1 MNAFHDP
8 ELDDLLQESDLRRVA
23 ELLRL
28 ARAPEPPLD
37 DAYQTGLRRQLMLEA
52 WSMAEGRGSAWW
64 RRLFAPPGLAWAG
77 AVAGVLLIAAVAV
90 WTATQQNGSLNQ
102 VFVASPQDGKN
113 NVALAQPILVSFN
126 QPMDHQSTEAAVQI
140 TPATSV
146 AYAWDAKSVTLQVTP
161 VSGNLA
167 PNTQYQVTIGPG
179 AKTAGAQQLAQPQT
193 ITFVTQ
199 APATPTPT
207 PSPTPR
213 PSPANPLNEKQLAA
227 LKGSGGLAWSVDSQ
241 TIYFV
246 DLSTGALQ
254 VVSLKGGPPT
264 VIAPSG
270 AWAPVVSPAGDQL
283 AYVLNGK
290 IEILTFASGKT
301 DELAPSPTP
310 TLVAW
315 AKDKVEWSTRDGIYE
330 ETDSGKALL
339 VALPTTGGPVVQSIS
354 PDGSHAVYRTTDG
367 TLDLLDI
374 ASGNSTQL
382 AQSEATQFSGWSP
395 DGTQFLLTTAAN
407 LVVSDLRGATLA
419 TLPVAQASWSSNDA
433 ILLGGDT
440 NLSQVRPDGS
450 NLTRL
455 ANGTYRSPVWA
466 PDGNS
471 FAFVRGDSL
480 WVATAPSLP
489 PEPTIVDEATTVV
502 KKFMDA
508 RLGDRSVDAA
518 AFLDDSGKKAYGAG
532 QLNLVITGD
541 PHFTRYY
548 LLTHEAVGTQPDT
561 VRFVVRLVLTH
572 GKKDVSDVEET
583 LTLVRDATTKQFLV
597 DQATAGAQRD
607 LGKGPEV
614 VSVDVAATTI
624 QVTFDSDLDPATVN
638 GGVTVVDA
646 KGNPIDATVTYSGKV
661 VTISSID
668 LKAGA
673 QYRLVV
679 MTSVRDVQG
688 QKVQA
693 EYDLDL
699 LGPAA
704 NRHAERKAAS
714 SALASPTPAVSP
726 SAGTSSG

>member
-8 ELDDLLQESDLRRVA
+8 ELDDVLQESDLRRVA
-23 ELLRL
+23 ELLRS

-37 DAYQTGLRRQLMLEA
+37 DAYRTGLRRQLMQEA
-52 WSMAEGRGSAWW
+52 WSMAEGRGSSSW

-102 VFVASPQDGKN
+102 IFVGSPEDGKS

-126 QPMDHQSTEAAVQI
+126 QPMDHQSTEGAVQI

-146 AYAWDAKSVTLQVTP
+146 VYAWDAKSVTLQVTP

-167 PNTQYQVTIGPG
+167 PNTQYQVTIGPT
-179 AKTAGAQQLAQPQT
+179 AKTAANQQLPAAQT

-199 APATPTPT
+199 PPAATPQ

-213 PSPANPLNEKQLAA
+213 PTPANPLGEKQVAPLNGAA
-227 LKGSGGLAWSVDSQ
+227 SLGLQWSADSQ
-241 TIYFV
+241 SVYYV
-246 DLSTGALQ
+246 DGKGALQ
-254 VVSLKGGPPT
+254 VVSIKNNTST
-264 VIAPSG
+264 VIAQTG
-270 AWAPVVSPAGDQL
+270 ASAPAISPAGDRL
-283 AYVLNGK
+283 AYLLSGR

-301 DELAPSPTP
+301 DELTPTPTP

-315 AKDKVEWSTRDGIYE
+315 TKDKVEWSTGDGIYE
-330 ETDSGKALL
+330 QTDTGKTLL

-354 PDGSHAVYRTTDG
+354 PDGTHAVYRNTDG
-367 TLDLLDI
+367 TLELLDV

-382 AQSEATQFSGWSP
+382 AQSEATQFTGWSP

-407 LVVSDLRGATLA
+407 VVVSDLHGATLA
-419 TLPVAQASWSSNDA
+419 TLPVGQVSWSSVDA

-440 NLSQVRPDGS
+440 TVFEVRPDGS

-466 PDGNS
+466 PDGS
-471 FAFVRGDSL
+471 TFAFVRGDSL
-480 WVATAPSLP
+480 WVATAPALP
-489 PEPTIVDEATTVV
+489 AEPTTVDEATAVV

-508 RLGDRSVDAA
+508 RLGGKSDDATA
-518 AFLDDSGKKAYGAG
+518 LLDDNGKKAYAAG

-548 LLTHEAVGTQPDT
+548 LLTQEAVGTQPDT

-583 LTLVRDATTKQFLV
+583 LTLVRDGSTKQFLI
-597 DQATAGAQRD
+597 DQATAGRQRD

-614 VSVDVAATTI
+614 VSVDVTATTI
-624 QVTFDSDLDPATVN
+624 QVTFDSDLDPATVS

-646 KGNPIDATVTYSGKV
+646 KGNPLDANVSYSNKM
-661 VTISSID
+661 VTISGVD

-679 MTSVRDVQG
+679 NISVRDVQG
-688 QKVQA
+688 QRVAA

-704 NRHAERKAAS
+704 TRHAERKSVS
-714 SALASPTPAVSP
+714 SASASPTPSR
-726 SAGTSSG
+726 

>member
-1 MNAFHDP
+1 MNAHHDP
-8 ELDDLLQESDLRRVA
+8 ELDDVLQDSDLRRVA
-23 ELLRL
+23 ELLRS

-37 DAYQTGLRRQLMLEA
+37 DAYRTALRRQLMQEA
-52 WSMAEGRGSAWW
+52 WTMAEGRSSWF
-64 RRLFAPPGLAWAG
+64 RRAFAPPGIAWAG

-90 WTATQQNGSLNQ
+90 WTSTQQNGTIGPP
-102 VFVASPQDGKN
+102 VVASNIDGKN

-146 AYAWDAKSVTLQVTP
+146 VYAWDQKSVTLQVTP
-161 VSGNLA
+161 ISGNLA
-167 PNTQYQVTIGPG
+167 PNTQYQVTIGPT
-179 AKTAGAQQLAQPQT
+179 AKTAANQQLPAAQT

-199 APATPTPT
+199 PPAATPQ
-207 PSPTPR
+207 PSPTAR
-213 PSPANPLNEKQLAA
+213 PTPANPLGEKQVAA
-227 LKGSGGLAWSVDSQ
+227 LNGAASLGLQWSADSQ
-241 TIYFV
+241 SVYYV
-246 DLSTGALQ
+246 DGKGALQ
-254 VVSLKGGPPT
+254 VVSIKNNTST
-264 VIAPSG
+264 VIAQSG
-270 AWAPVVSPAGDQL
+270 ASAPAISPTGDRL
-283 AYVLNGK
+283 AYLLSGK

-301 DELAPSPTP
+301 DELTPNPAP
-310 TLVAW
+310 TLLAW

-330 ETDSGKALL
+330 QSDTGKTLL

-354 PDGSHAVYRTTDG
+354 PDGTHAVYRNTDG
-367 TLDLLDI
+367 TLELLDV

-382 AQSEATQFSGWSP
+382 AQSEATQFTGWSP

-419 TLPVAQASWSSNDA
+419 TLPVGQASWSSGGA

-440 NLSQVRPDGS
+440 TVFEVWPDGS

-466 PDGNS
+466 PDGS
-471 FAFVRGDSL
+471 TFTFVRGDSL
-480 WVATAPSLP
+480 WVATAPALP
-489 PEPTIVDEATTVV
+489 PQPTTVAEATSVV

-508 RLGDRSVDAA
+508 RLGGKSDDAA
-518 AFLDDSGKKAYGAG
+518 ALLDDNGKKAYAPG

-541 PHFTRYY
+541 PHFSRYY
-548 LLTHEAVGTQPDT
+548 LLTEEAVGTQPDT

-572 GKKDVSDVEET
+572 GKKDVSDFEET
-583 LTLVRDATTKQFLV
+583 LTLVRDATTKQFLI
-597 DQATAGAQRD
+597 DQATAGSQRD

-614 VSVDVAATTI
+614 VRVDVTATTI

-646 KGNPIDATVTYSGKV
+646 KGNPADATVAYANKM
-661 VTISSID
+661 VTISGLD
-668 LKAGA
+668 LKASA
-673 QYRLVV
+673 HYRLVV
-679 MTSVRDVQG
+679 GTSVRDVQG
-688 QKVQA
+688 QKVAA

-704 NRHAERKAAS
+704 TKHAERKSLS
-714 SALASPTPAVSP
+714 SPSASPTPSR
-726 SAGTSSG
+726 